1 MSLHEYPKKPGIS
14 RFVAPWDTSGWYFM
28 AEHFAPG
35 CRIYSNADITVTE
48 CPEILMGCD
57 YIVTYDSATDGFD
70 DKQEVDFFIEQT
82 GEVYAA
88 LDADAPADFP
98 TGFARTDL
106 VVRTDAGDTYRLFMR
121 PYARGAHVH
130 LDAFSSPGRHFF
142 VAFRPT
148 ETETKKP
155 LPEAKRFSV
164 AERHETRETCWFVHD
179 CFARANLSGYDC
191 RGDVRVCAEAD
202 NPKRH
207 YLRLQSGAGIS
218 CACETSGQDE
228 LSMALD
234 VPAGT
239 AALNFAGVTVQL
251 GSAQASIN
259 GQNVPDIADK
269 GYGVKE
275 GIPQLILAG
284 ASVDDVY
291 VIVLFSTFV
300 GMMQGEG
307 ASILKFVNI
316 PISIFLGIAI
326 GLLIG
331 VLLAYFFKKMHI
343 RDTSKVLIILSISFL
358 LVVMEDKL
366 LTPITFSALIAIMF
380 IGIGLQKKR
389 ETVAKRLSVKYGKL
403 WVAAEVFLFV
413 LVGATVNIGYLGKV
427 GVKALIVIIGALVF
441 RMFGVFVCLLGT
453 SLKRKER
460 LFTMLAYTPKA
471 TVQAAIGGIPLALG
485 FTCGDLVLTVAVL
498 AIVLTAPLGAFA
510 IDLSYKKLLNR

>member
-1 MSLHEYPKKPGIS
+1 MLLSISLILILGMFMGWICQKIKLPSLLGMLITGIVLGPYVLNLLDDSILGIS
-14 RFVAPWDTSGWYFM
+14 AELRKIALIIILTRAGLGLDLSGLKKIGRPAVLMCFVPASFELIGMILLAPK
-28 AEHFAPG
+28 
-35 CRIYSNADITVTE
+35 
-48 CPEILMGCD
+48 LMGLT
-57 YIVTYDSATDGFD
+57 VL
-70 DKQEVDFFIEQT
+70 E
-82 GEVYAA
+82 AA
-88 LDADAPADFP
+88 IMGAVLAAVSPA
-98 TGFARTDL
+98 
-106 VVRTDAGDTYRLFMR
+106 VVVPRMVKLM
-121 PYARGAHVH
+121 
-130 LDAFSSPGRHFF
+130 
-142 VAFRPT
+142 
-148 ETETKKP
+148 
-155 LPEAKRFSV
+155 
-164 AERHETRETCWFVHD
+164 
-179 CFARANLSGYDC
+179 
-191 RGDVRVCAEAD
+191 
-202 NPKRH
+202 
-207 YLRLQSGAGIS
+207 
-218 CACETSGQDE
+218 DE
-228 LSMALD
+228 
-234 VPAGT
+234 
-239 AALNFAGVTVQL
+239 
-251 GSAQASIN
+251 
-259 GQNVPDIADK
+259 
-269 GYGVKE
+269 GYGVNE

-307 ASILKFVNI
+307 ASIRKFVNI
-316 PISIFLGIAI
+316 PISIFLGIAK

-366 LTPITFSALIAIMF
+366 STPITFSALIAIMF

>member
-1 MSLHEYPKKPGIS
+1 MLLSISLILILGMFMGWICQKIKLPSLLGMLITGIVLGLYVLNLLDDSILGIS
-14 RFVAPWDTSGWYFM
+14 AELRKIALIIILTRAGLGLDLSGLKKIGRPAVLMCFVPASFELIGMILLAPK
-28 AEHFAPG
+28 
-35 CRIYSNADITVTE
+35 
-48 CPEILMGCD
+48 LMGLT
-57 YIVTYDSATDGFD
+57 VL
-70 DKQEVDFFIEQT
+70 E
-82 GEVYAA
+82 AA
-88 LDADAPADFP
+88 IMGAVLAAVSPA
-98 TGFARTDL
+98 
-106 VVRTDAGDTYRLFMR
+106 VVVPRMVKLM
-121 PYARGAHVH
+121 
-130 LDAFSSPGRHFF
+130 
-142 VAFRPT
+142 
-148 ETETKKP
+148 
-155 LPEAKRFSV
+155 
-164 AERHETRETCWFVHD
+164 
-179 CFARANLSGYDC
+179 
-191 RGDVRVCAEAD
+191 
-202 NPKRH
+202 
-207 YLRLQSGAGIS
+207 
-218 CACETSGQDE
+218 DE
-228 LSMALD
+228 
-234 VPAGT
+234 
-239 AALNFAGVTVQL
+239 
-251 GSAQASIN
+251 
-259 GQNVPDIADK
+259 
-269 GYGVKE
+269 GYGVNE

-366 LTPITFSALIAIMF
+366 STPITFSALIAIMF

-453 SLKRKER
+453 SLERKER

>member
-1 MSLHEYPKKPGIS
+1 MLLSISLIIILGMFMGWICQKIKLPSLLGMLITGIVLGPYVLNLLDDSILGIS
-14 RFVAPWDTSGWYFM
+14 AELRKIALIIILTRAGLGLDLSGLKKIGRPAVLMCFVPASFELIGMILLAPK
-28 AEHFAPG
+28 
-35 CRIYSNADITVTE
+35 
-48 CPEILMGCD
+48 LMGLT
-57 YIVTYDSATDGFD
+57 VL
-70 DKQEVDFFIEQT
+70 E
-82 GEVYAA
+82 AA
-88 LDADAPADFP
+88 IMGAVLAAVSPA
-98 TGFARTDL
+98 
-106 VVRTDAGDTYRLFMR
+106 VVVPRMVKLM
-121 PYARGAHVH
+121 
-130 LDAFSSPGRHFF
+130 
-142 VAFRPT
+142 
-148 ETETKKP
+148 
-155 LPEAKRFSV
+155 
-164 AERHETRETCWFVHD
+164 
-179 CFARANLSGYDC
+179 
-191 RGDVRVCAEAD
+191 
-202 NPKRH
+202 
-207 YLRLQSGAGIS
+207 
-218 CACETSGQDE
+218 DE
-228 LSMALD
+228 
-234 VPAGT
+234 
-239 AALNFAGVTVQL
+239 
-251 GSAQASIN
+251 
-259 GQNVPDIADK
+259 
-269 GYGVKE
+269 GYGVNE

>member
-1 MSLHEYPKKPGIS
+1 MLLSISLILILGMFMGWICQKIKLPSLLGKLITGIVLGPYVLNLLDDSILGIS
-14 RFVAPWDTSGWYFM
+14 AELRKIALIIILTRAGLGLDLSGLKKIGRPAVLMCFVPASFELIGMILLAPK
-28 AEHFAPG
+28 
-35 CRIYSNADITVTE
+35 
-48 CPEILMGCD
+48 LMGLT
-57 YIVTYDSATDGFD
+57 VL
-70 DKQEVDFFIEQT
+70 E
-82 GEVYAA
+82 AA
-88 LDADAPADFP
+88 IMGAVLAAVSPA
-98 TGFARTDL
+98 
-106 VVRTDAGDTYRLFMR
+106 VVVPRMVKLM
-121 PYARGAHVH
+121 
-130 LDAFSSPGRHFF
+130 
-142 VAFRPT
+142 
-148 ETETKKP
+148 
-155 LPEAKRFSV
+155 
-164 AERHETRETCWFVHD
+164 
-179 CFARANLSGYDC
+179 
-191 RGDVRVCAEAD
+191 
-202 NPKRH
+202 
-207 YLRLQSGAGIS
+207 
-218 CACETSGQDE
+218 DE
-228 LSMALD
+228 
-234 VPAGT
+234 
-239 AALNFAGVTVQL
+239 
-251 GSAQASIN
+251 
-259 GQNVPDIADK
+259 
-269 GYGVKE
+269 GYGVNE

-307 ASILKFVNI
+307 ASIFKFVNI

-366 LTPITFSALIAIMF
+366 STPITFSALIAIMF

>member
-1 MSLHEYPKKPGIS
+1 MLLSISLILILGMFMGWICQKIKLPSLLGMLITGIVLGPYVLNMLDDSILGIS
-14 RFVAPWDTSGWYFM
+14 AELRKIALIIILTRAGLGLDLSGLKKIGRPAVLMCFVPASFELIGMILLAPK
-28 AEHFAPG
+28 
-35 CRIYSNADITVTE
+35 
-48 CPEILMGCD
+48 LMGLT
-57 YIVTYDSATDGFD
+57 VL
-70 DKQEVDFFIEQT
+70 E
-82 GEVYAA
+82 AA
-88 LDADAPADFP
+88 IMGAVLAAVSPA
-98 TGFARTDL
+98 
-106 VVRTDAGDTYRLFMR
+106 VVVPRMVKLM
-121 PYARGAHVH
+121 
-130 LDAFSSPGRHFF
+130 
-142 VAFRPT
+142 
-148 ETETKKP
+148 
-155 LPEAKRFSV
+155 
-164 AERHETRETCWFVHD
+164 
-179 CFARANLSGYDC
+179 
-191 RGDVRVCAEAD
+191 
-202 NPKRH
+202 
-207 YLRLQSGAGIS
+207 
-218 CACETSGQDE
+218 DE
-228 LSMALD
+228 
-234 VPAGT
+234 
-239 AALNFAGVTVQL
+239 
-251 GSAQASIN
+251 
-259 GQNVPDIADK
+259 
-269 GYGVKE
+269 GYGVNE

-316 PISIFLGIAI
+316 PISIFLEIAI

-366 LTPITFSALIAIMF
+366 STPITFSALIAIMF

-389 ETVAKRLSVKYGKL
+389 KTVAKRLSVKYGKL